1 MELFEAHCQK
11 PYIKAFFEQ
20 QCVSPDGLV
29 AKWNVCVYSDEL
41 PA

>member
-1 MELFEAHCQK
+1 MEVFEAHCQK
-11 PYIKAFFEQ
+11 PYIKAFFDEP
-20 QCVSPDGLV
+20 CVSLDELV